1 MRICEQCGTANGDDA
16 EFCGGCGEF
25 LEWDDGAGTPA
36 GPATSSAA
44 GTAGTATA
52 VATHPATQPA
62 THPATQATT
71 HPGPATPPGT
81 TPSGVDTAAGTVWRG
96 AAAGPADQAT
106 ATAHSAEV
114 TGSAASQGTYQSTDH
129 GTTATPPVQPTGPA
143 PVQPGQRAVHRV
155 RPQQAVV
162 EEPPVAPGQIACPA
176 CGVGN
181 DPTRRFCRRCGTS
194 LATATVVRLSWWR
207 RLLNWL
213 RGRRRGHDVGYRPR
227 GRRQGG
233 GRIWPVLVFLLAAVL
248 AVAAI
253 PNLRGYVG
261 RGIGAVRD
269 RINGIAQVDPV
280 RATASSGSKYPA
292 ANIKDGANNIFWAP
306 DKPAP
311 DAVNEWVALDL
322 AKPVRLE
329 YLVFTTGVS
338 TSRQEFLSQARP
350 ENVELTLT
358 STGGQTR
365 TVAVRLQDKTGE
377 QKVALTGDGVTKI
390 QVTIKSA
397 YGAQPGRLVAIA
409 ELEVFVRG

>member
-25 LEWDDGAGTPA
+25 LEWDDGAGTQS
-36 GPATSSAA
+36 GPATS
-44 GTAGTATA
+44 GTATTTTAGASTA
-52 VATHPATQPA
+52 VANPPVTHTGPATTPA
-62 THPATQATT
+62 THSGPVT
-71 HPGPATPPGT
+71 HTRPVVPP
-81 TPSGVDTAAGTVWRG
+81 TPSTPSTVDAAPPPGTVWRG
-96 AAAGPADQAT
+96 AAAGPVDQA
-106 ATAHSAEV
+106 AAGSHSGQAGP
-114 TGSAASQGTYQSTDH
+114 TGPTGP
-129 GTTATPPVQPTGPA
+129 ATPPVQPTGPA
-143 PVQPGQRAVHRV
+143 PVQPGQRPVHRV
-155 RPQQAVV
+155 RPQPAVV
-162 EEPPVAPGQIACPA
+162 EEPLVAPGQIACPA

-213 RGRRRGHDVGYRPR
+213 RGRRGHAVGYRPR
-227 GRRQGG
+227 GRRTGG
-233 GRIWPVLVFLLAAVL
+233 GRVWPVLVFLLAAVL

-269 RINGIAQVDPV
+269 RINGVSQVDPV
-280 RATASSGSKYPA
+280 RATASSGTKYPA
-292 ANIKDGANNIFWAP
+292 DNIKDGVNNVYWAP
-306 DKPAP
+306 DKPAAE
-311 DAVNEWVALDL
+311 AVDQWVALDL

-338 TSRQEFLSQARP
+338 TSRQEFLAQGRP

-358 STGGQTR
+358 STGGQTK

-390 QVTIKSA
+390 QVTIKSV
-397 YGAQPGRLVAIA
+397 YGAQPERLVAIA